1 MLVCKVC
8 NNQNKDTDAF
18 CLSCGKSTALFSEH
32 VDDPPPPPPAPVD
45 VPAPEPEQDLIG
57 RVKRAV
63 GLDRPDGDRA
73 TPATFSVPPT
83 TVAEPPPKPPSS
95 GMTTGRGDS
104 VAPTDEPD
112 RPAPRPY
119 SPPLH
124 PAVQPGDVRCPKCGA
139 GNSPDRH
146 FCQRCGTN
154 LQLVAAVPVK
164 VPWYRRLFPARS
176 APAAGTR
183 PGSAPVERRWGSAAF
198 RVIALGVIVLIV
210 LAYAVVTPL
219 RTRVNGGVGSLYAN
233 AHRHFFPTTTAVR
246 PSDAT
251 ASSAVA
257 THPARL
263 SIDLITETYWA
274 ANTATDKQ
282 PWIRLVFGGPVDIN
296 TILITSG
303 AGNDFATIARPKDVK
318 IVFSDKSSVNLTLK
332 DDPKAVSY
340 DLGSLRHTTF
350 AEIRILS
357 VYPSAQ
363 SPDVAINEVE
373 FFRVE

>member
-1 MLVCKVC
+1 M
-8 NNQNKDTDAF
+8 
-18 CLSCGKSTALFSEH
+18 
-32 VDDPPPPPPAPVD
+32 
-45 VPAPEPEQDLIG
+45 
-57 RVKRAV
+57 
-63 GLDRPDGDRA
+63 DRPASDPA

-95 GMTTGRGDS
+95 DMTTGRGDS

-112 RPAPRPY
+112 RPSPKPY
-119 SPPLH
+119 SPPIH
-124 PAVQPGDVRCPKCGA
+124 TTVQPGDVQCPKCGA

-154 LQLVAAVPVK
+154 LKLVAAVPVRA
-164 VPWYRRLFPARS
+164 PWYRSILPARS
-176 APAAGTR
+176 APAAGAR

-219 RTRVNGGVGSLYAN
+219 RTRVNDGVGSLYAN
-233 AHRHFFPTTTAVR
+233 AHRHFLPTTTAVR

-282 PWIRLVFGGPVDIN
+282 PWLRLVFGGPVDVN

-318 IVFSDKSSVNLTLK
+318 IVFSDKSSMNLTLK
-332 DDPKAVSY
+332 DEPKAVSY
-340 DLGSLRHTTF
+340 DLGSLHHTTF
-350 AEIRILS
+350 AEIHILS

-373 FFRVE
+373 FFKVE